1 VSAEQRDLRGLFA
14 EEREAAAQP
23 TADAYRTLLEQRLV
37 ERPIRLDLGFFEQVL
52 ANRPWADELRPL
64 AARLIGYPA
73 TPPDTVV
80 LVNTFPRVPTAAA
93 ETVLVESLGLR
104 RGSIYPGNSSG
115 EAGFD
120 LGVGVR
126 ELRSRSLVR
135 AHLIA
140 SVRFRACLAAL
151 AVRPIVLVRDIFDT
165 IASYAD
171 DRSDPVIAPGY
182 RRAALEPQARQR
194 ILVLRMAAQL
204 VDFYGT
210 WSIEQSAG
218 RCVVYRWEDVREDW
232 PGFLVVPPSAGT
244 NCCRKSSPSGTPN
257 VLRTP
262 TARPVAANHCRT
274 TTKPWC
280 VRSTLNIRT
289 SISAPSI
296 LKRPPPAE
304 CLTCRA
310 RSETPAMHALP
321 HGHCGQGRASRL
333 ALVM

>member
-1 VSAEQRDLRGLFA
+1 MSAEQRDLRGLFA

-232 PGFLVVPPSAGT
+232 PGFLVDRAAERGHQLLPEVVAERYAKRPADAHSEAGRGQSLSDDDKT
-244 NCCRKSSPSGTPN
+244 LVRALYAQYPN
-257 VLRTP
+257 VDF
-262 TARPVAANHCRT
+262 RPID
-274 TTKPWC
+274 PE
-280 VRSTLNIRT
+280 
-289 SISAPSI
+289 APA
-296 LKRPPPAE
+296 P
-304 CLTCRA
+304 
-310 RSETPAMHALP
+310 
-321 HGHCGQGRASRL
+321 G
-333 ALVM
+333 